1 MVNRRR
7 ITAALIG
14 LLVLVLGGWLVKDV
28 VNDAS
33 PSSSPAPSSSSRVT
47 GGSASSDPASSGPA
61 SSSPVKGGAALPGAD
76 SGLPVKPLSGLPAQV
91 ADTWKLIEA
100 GGPYPYPRNDDV
112 VFENREKRL
121 PRKQSGYYHEYTV
134 KTPGSA
140 DRGARRLITGQA
152 HELYYTGDHYSSFAV
167 VDPAR

>member
-1 MVNRRR
+1 MFNRRR

-14 LLVLVLGGWLVKDV
+14 LLVLVLGGWLVKDAV
-28 VNDAS
+28 SDG
-33 PSSSPAPSSSSRVT
+33 SSSPAPSSSAGS
-47 GGSASSDPASSGPA
+47 SASAPA
-61 SSSPVKGGAALPGAD
+61 KGGAAVPGAD
-76 SGLPVKPLSGLPAQV
+76 SGLPVKALSALPAQA
-91 ADTWKLIEA
+91 ADTWKLIEK

-121 PRKQSGYYHEYTV
+121 PGKKSGYYHEYTV

-152 HELYYTGDHYSSFAV
+152 RELYYTGDHYASFVV

>member
-1 MVNRRR
+1 MFNRRR

-14 LLVLVLGGWLVKDV
+14 LLVLVLGGWLVKD
-28 VNDAS
+28 NLGGGSTS
-33 PSSSPAPSSSSRVT
+33 PSPSPSVT
-47 GGSASSDPASSGPA
+47 TTPA
-61 SSSPVKGGAALPGAD
+61 KGGAAVPGAD
-76 SGLPVKPLSGLPAQV
+76 SGLPVKALSALPPQA

-121 PRKQSGYYHEYTV
+121 PGKKSGYYHEYTV
-134 KTPGSA
+134 KTPGSP

-152 HELYYTGDHYSSFAV
+152 HELYYTGDHYASFVV

>member
-1 MVNRRR
+1 MFNRRR

-28 VNDAS
+28 VSGGSTSPGASAS
-33 PSSSPAPSSSSRVT
+33 PSASAPAKSGTPAK
-47 GGSASSDPASSGPA
+47 GSAA
-61 SSSPVKGGAALPGAD
+61 VPGAD
-76 SGLPVKPLSGLPAQV
+76 SGLPVKALSALPAQ
-91 ADTWKLIEA
+91 ASDTWKLIEA

-121 PRKQSGYYHEYTV
+121 PGKKSGYYHEYTV
-134 KTPGSA
+134 KTPGSP

-152 HELYYTGDHYSSFAV
+152 HELYYTGDHYASFVV

>member
-1 MVNRRR
+1 MFNRRR

-14 LLVLVLGGWLVKDV
+14 LLVLVLGGWLVKD
-28 VNDAS
+28 NLGG
-33 PSSSPAPSSSSRVT
+33 SSSAPST
-47 GGSASSDPASSGPA
+47 PASVTSTPA
-61 SSSPVKGGAALPGAD
+61 KGGAAVPGAD
-76 SGLPVKPLSGLPAQV
+76 SGLPVKALSALPPQAS
-91 ADTWKLIEA
+91 DTWKLIEA

-121 PRKQSGYYHEYTV
+121 PGKKSGYYHEYTV
-134 KTPGSA
+134 KTPGSP

-152 HELYYTGDHYSSFAV
+152 HELYYTGDHYASFVV

>member
-1 MVNRRR
+1 MFNRRR

-14 LLVLVLGGWLVKDV
+14 LLVLVLGGWLVKD
-28 VNDAS
+28 NLGGGS
-33 PSSSPAPSSSSRVT
+33 PSPAPGT
-47 GGSASSDPASSGPA
+47 SASSSTAPA
-61 SSSPVKGGAALPGAD
+61 KGGAAVPGAD
-76 SGLPVKPLSGLPAQV
+76 SGLPVKALSTLPPQAS
-91 ADTWKLIEA
+91 DTWKLIEA

-121 PRKQSGYYHEYTV
+121 PGKKSGYYHEYTV

-152 HELYYTGDHYSSFAV
+152 HELYYTGDHYASFVV

>member
-1 MVNRRR
+1 MFNRRR

-14 LLVLVLGGWLVKDV
+14 LLVLVLGGWLVKD
-28 VNDAS
+28 NLGS
-33 PSSSPAPSSSSRVT
+33 GSTSAPST
-47 GGSASSDPASSGPA
+47 PASTPA
-61 SSSPVKGGAALPGAD
+61 KGGAAVPGAD
-76 SGLPVKPLSGLPAQV
+76 SGLPVKALSALPPQAS
-91 ADTWKLIEA
+91 DTWKLIQA

-121 PRKQSGYYHEYTV
+121 PGKKSGYYHEYTV

-152 HELYYTGDHYSSFAV
+152 HELYYTGDHYASFVAV
-167 VDPAR
+167 DVGAT

>member
-1 MVNRRR
+1 MFNRRR

-14 LLVLVLGGWLVKDV
+14 LLVLVLGGWLVKDAV
-28 VNDAS
+28 GGD
-33 PSSSPAPSSSSRVT
+33 SPAAPTPGSSASAPPK
-47 GGSASSDPASSGPA
+47 GSAA
-61 SSSPVKGGAALPGAD
+61 VPGTD
-76 SGLPVKPLSGLPAQV
+76 SGLPVKALSTLPSQAG
-91 ADTWKLIEA
+91 DTWKLIEK

-121 PRKQSGYYHEYTV
+121 PGKKSGYYHEYTV

-152 HELYYTGDHYSSFAV
+152 HELYYTGDHYGSFVV

>member
-1 MVNRRR
+1 MFNRRR

-14 LLVLVLGGWLVKDV
+14 LLVLVLGGWLVKD
-28 VNDAS
+28 NLGG
-33 PSSSPAPSSSSRVT
+33 SSSPAPSTSAGAPARSSAPAK
-47 GGSASSDPASSGPA
+47 GSAA
-61 SSSPVKGGAALPGAD
+61 VPGAD
-76 SGLPVKPLSGLPAQV
+76 SGLPVKALSALPPQTS
-91 ADTWKLIEA
+91 DTWKLIEA

-121 PRKQSGYYHEYTV
+121 PGKKSGYYHEYTV
-134 KTPGSA
+134 KTPGSP

-152 HELYYTGDHYSSFAV
+152 HELYYTGDHYASFVV

>member
-1 MVNRRR
+1 MFNRRR

-14 LLVLVLGGWLVKDV
+14 LLVLVLGGWLVKDAV
-28 VNDAS
+28 SDG
-33 PSSSPAPSSSSRVT
+33 SSSPAPSSSA
-47 GGSASSDPASSGPA
+47 GSSANAPAN
-61 SSSPVKGGAALPGAD
+61 GGAAVPGAD
-76 SGLPVKPLSGLPAQV
+76 SGLPVKALSALPAQA
-91 ADTWKLIEA
+91 ADTWKLIEK

-121 PRKQSGYYHEYTV
+121 PGKKSGYYHEYTV

-152 HELYYTGDHYSSFAV
+152 RELYYTGDHYASFVV

>member
-1 MVNRRR
+1 MFNRRR

-28 VNDAS
+28 VS
-33 PSSSPAPSSSSRVT
+33 GTSPAT
-47 GGSASSDPASSGPA
+47 PASSTSASAPA
-61 SSSPVKGGAALPGAD
+61 KGSAAVPGTD
-76 SGLPVKPLSGLPAQV
+76 SGLPVKALSALPPQAS
-91 ADTWKLIEA
+91 DTWKLIEK

-121 PRKQSGYYHEYTV
+121 PAKKSGYYHEYTV

-140 DRGARRLITGQA
+140 DRGARRLITGSA
-152 HELYYTGDHYSSFAV
+152 HELYYTGDHYASFVV

>member
-1 MVNRRR
+1 MFNRRR

-14 LLVLVLGGWLVKDV
+14 LLVLVLGGWLVKD
-28 VNDAS
+28 NLGG
-33 PSSSPAPSSSSRVT
+33 SSSPGTPSST
-47 GGSASSDPASSGPA
+47 SAGAPA
-61 SSSPVKGGAALPGAD
+61 KGGAAVPGTD
-76 SGLPVKPLSGLPAQV
+76 SGLPVKALSALPPQAS
-91 ADTWKLIEA
+91 DTWKLIEA

-121 PRKQSGYYHEYTV
+121 PGKKSGYYHEYTV
-134 KTPGSA
+134 KTPGSP

-152 HELYYTGDHYSSFAV
+152 HELYYTGDHYASFVV

>member
-1 MVNRRR
+1 MFNRRR

-14 LLVLVLGGWLVKDV
+14 LLVLVLGGWLVKD
-28 VNDAS
+28 NLGG
-33 PSSSPAPSSSSRVT
+33 SSTTSTAPTSSSRAST
-47 GGSASSDPASSGPA
+47 GSAAPAKGGSA
-61 SSSPVKGGAALPGAD
+61 VPGTD
-76 SGLPVKPLSGLPAQV
+76 SGLPVKALSALPTQA

-121 PRKQSGYYHEYTV
+121 PSKQSGYYHEYTV

-140 DRGARRLITGQA
+140 DRGARRLISGQA
-152 HELYYTGDHYSSFAV
+152 HELFYTGDHYASFVV

>member
-1 MVNRRR
+1 MFNRRR

-14 LLVLVLGGWLVKDV
+14 LLVLVLGGWLVKD
-28 VNDAS
+28 NLGS
-33 PSSSPAPSSSSRVT
+33 GSSSAPST
-47 GGSASSDPASSGPA
+47 SASAPAQSSTPA
-61 SSSPVKGGAALPGAD
+61 KGGAAVPGAD
-76 SGLPVKPLSGLPAQV
+76 SGLPVKALSALPSQA

-121 PRKQSGYYHEYTV
+121 PGKKSGYYHEYTV

-152 HELYYTGDHYSSFAV
+152 HELYYTGDHYASFVV